1 MIPPFE
7 PSTGLLPSGI
17 HAATWEE
24 LVARFGWTPHRLT
37 LLAGL
42 KAALNALRLAGCRRA
57 YIDGSFVT
65 AKEEPGDFDGCW
77 ETDGVDPA
85 LLDPVLVTFD
95 PYRRV
100 QKAKYGGELF
110 FADAPADP
118 AGTAFIDFF
127 QRDRSGHP
135 KGIVALDLGALP

>member
-17 HAATWEE
+17 HEATWEE
-24 LVARFGWTPHRLT
+24 LVARFGWTPRRLT
-37 LLAGL
+37 LLAGR

-57 YIDGSFVT
+57 YVDGSVVT
-65 AKEEPGDFDGCW
+65 AKEDPGDFDGCW
-77 ETDGVDPA
+77 ESDGVDPA

-95 PYRRV
+95 PYRHV

-118 AGTAFIDFF
+118 AGTAFIDFL
-127 QRDRSGHP
+127 QRDRSGHR
-135 KGIVALDLGALP
+135 KGIVALDLRALP